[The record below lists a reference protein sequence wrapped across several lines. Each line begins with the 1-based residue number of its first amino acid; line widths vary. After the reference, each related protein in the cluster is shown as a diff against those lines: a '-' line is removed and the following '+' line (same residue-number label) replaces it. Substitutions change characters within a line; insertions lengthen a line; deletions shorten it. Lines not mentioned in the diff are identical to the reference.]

1 MFRTIAFALATTA
14 LAACA
19 NQAPPPPPPPSIA
32 AAPAAAAMPEVA
44 PAPRAQFGTFGFDS
58 AGMDRSVPPGENFY
72 QFANGTWARNTP
84 IPPDKSSYG
93 AFNLLDDLSH
103 TRTQEILEQA
113 KADPNSKIGAA
124 YATYLDTAAIE
135 AKGLAPVEPWL
146 NQIRALKS
154 KAGYPALV
162 AAASRNGVGGPLATF
177 VNTDD
182 KDPNSYIMNLVQAGL
197 GMPDRDYYLSA
208 DPKLAQTKAAYQKHV
223 AAMLSLAGEANADA
237 RARALVDFETGIA
250 KVSWTRVESRDSEKT
265 YNKMSLAALGRSAPG
280 FDFPSYFRARG
291 ANISQLIVAQPSAVK
306 GIARLVGATPLQV
319 LKDQLLLR
327 SLDNYADVLPA
338 AFDKENFAFYGTT
351 LSGTPQQQ
359 ERWKRAVDYTV
370 GSLTD
375 DVSRLYVAK
384 YFPPETKAAADAMV
398 RNIIAAMNR
407 RIDALDWMSSDTKVK
422 AHQKLAAFTPR
433 IGYPGQW
440 HDYSSLQ
447 VARGDAFGNEL
458 HSVQWHSDDNLSKL
472 GQPIRRWEWGM
483 TPMTVNAQAN
493 FEIVAITFPAA
504 ILQPPFFDPNADPAV
519 NYGGI
524 GAVIGHEMSHHF
536 DDQGAKYDLQGKLTD
551 WWTPSDVSAF
561 KSRLDRLEAEYN
573 AYEPL
578 PGMHVNGKLTMGEN
592 VADLAGLT
600 TAHDAYLASLGGKAP
615 PVIDG
620 FTGDQRFYLGWAQVW
635 RRNYREANL
644 RQRLLTDPH
653 SPSEQR
659 ANIVRNMDPWYQAF
673 DVRTGQK
680 LYLAPADRVRIW

>member
-19 NQAPPPPPPPSIA
+19 TQAPPPAIVAVPAVA
-32 AAPAAAAMPEVA
+32 AAPELP
-44 PAPRAQFGTFGFDS
+44 PAPKSQYGTFGFDV
-58 AGMDRSVPPGENFY
+58 AGMDRSVPPGDNFY
-72 QFANGTWARNTP
+72 QFANGTWAKNTP
-84 IPPDKSSYG
+84 IPPDKSNYG

-113 KADPNSKIGAA
+113 KTDPNSKIGAA
-124 YATYLDTAAIE
+124 YGTYLDTAAIE
-135 AKGLAPVEPWL
+135 AKGLAPIQPWL
-146 NQIRALKS
+146 DQVHGLKS

-162 AAASRNGVGGPLATF
+162 AAASRNGAGGPLASF
-177 VNTDD
+177 VSTDD

-208 DPKLAQTKAAYQKHV
+208 DPKLAQTKAAYVKHV
-223 AAMLSLAGEANADA
+223 AAMLSLAGEANAEA
-237 RARALVDFETGIA
+237 RARALIDFETGIA

-280 FDFPSYFRARG
+280 FDFPSYFKARG
-291 ANISQLIVAQPSAVK
+291 TSISQLIVAQPSAVK

-319 LKDQLLLR
+319 LKDQLLVR

-338 AFDKENFAFYGTT
+338 AFDKENFAFYGTV
-351 LSGTPQQQ
+351 LSGTPQQ
-359 ERWKRAVDYTV
+359 EVRWKRAVDYTV

-375 DVSRLYVAK
+375 DVSKLYVAK
-384 YFPPETKAAADAMV
+384 YFPPETKAAADEMV

-407 RIDALDWMSSDTKVK
+407 RIDAVDWMSPATKIK

-433 IGYPGQW
+433 IGYPSQW
-440 HDYSSLQ
+440 HDYSTLQ
-447 VARGDAFGNEL
+447 VVPGDAFGNEL

-620 FTGDQRFYLGWAQVW
+620 FTADQRFYLGWAQVW

-673 DVRTGQK
+673 EVQPGQK